1 GQAQLLGRPGW
12 QDPRGQFH
20 KSAQG
25 GVEMRIIALL
35 ACALAFAAQAQPWP
49 TKPIKM
55 VVPFTAGG
63 STDTVARIMSEKLTT
78 RLGQPVVV
86 ENKAG
91 AGGAL
96 GSDFVAKSPPDGY
109 TLLVGTSSTMA
120 IAPWVYTK
128 LPYNP
133 TRDLAPVSLLGIA
146 DIIVVVNANVPIR
159 NTKELLDY
167 AKANPGKL
175 TFASG
180 GNGSISHL
188 LGEYFKSMAKVDM
201 LHVPYKGDAQMV
213 TDLLGGQV
221 NLAFGTAVAWLPHI
235 KSGKV
240 HAIAVTN
247 PKRSTTMG
255 DLPTIAEAGVPGYEA
270 VQWFGIAVP
279 SGTPAEVVNRLN
291 AEMRSILTLPD
302 VRARFAE
309 LGFDVVG
316 GSPEDFAAFL
326 KSENAKWKKIA
337 DIAKTKLD

>member
-1 GQAQLLGRPGW
+1 MKARLFAAALG
-12 QDPRGQFH
+12 
-20 KSAQG
+20 
-25 GVEMRIIALL
+25 MLL
-35 ACALAFAAQAQPWP
+35 ALAAHAQPWP
-49 TKPIKM
+49 GKPVKL

-63 STDTVARIMSEKLTT
+63 STDTVARIIAEKLST

-133 TRDLAPVSLLGIA
+133 TRDFAPVTLLGIA
-146 DIIVVVNANVPIR
+146 DIIVVVNSEVPIR
-159 NTKELLDY
+159 TTKQLLDY

-221 NLAFGTAVAWLPHI
+221 SLAFGTAVAWLPHI

-240 HAIAVTN
+240 AAIAVTN
-247 PKRSTTMG
+247 PKRSTTLT
-255 DLPTIAEAGVPGYEA
+255 DLPTLNESGVPGYEA
-270 VQWFGIAVP
+270 VQWFGIAAP
-279 SGTPAEVVNRLN
+279 TGTPREVIQRLN
-291 AEMRSILTLPD
+291 TEITAILAIPD
-302 VRARFAE
+302 VQKRFVD

-316 GSPEDFAAFL
+316 DTPDEFAAFL
-326 KSENAKWKKIA
+326 RAENAKWKKIA
-337 DIAKTKLD
+337 EIAGTKLD

>member
-1 GQAQLLGRPGW
+1 MIGRILGVRL
-12 QDPRGQFH
+12 
-20 KSAQG
+20 A
-25 GVEMRIIALL
+25 ALIL
-35 ACALAFAAQAQPWP
+35 AVAPAMALAQAYPSR
-49 TKPIKM
+49 PITM
-55 VVPFTAGG
+55 IVPFSAGG

-78 RLGQPVVV
+78 RLGQPVIV
-86 ENKAG
+86 ENKVG
-91 AGGAL
+91 AGGSV
-96 GSDFVAKSPPDGY
+96 GSAIAAKSPADGY
-109 TLLVGTSSTMA
+109 TLLVGTSSTLA
-120 IAPWVYTK
+120 ILPALYNKPPYDANKDFAP
-128 LPYNP
+128 
-133 TRDLAPVSLLGIA
+133 AILLGTA
-146 DIIVVVNANVPIR
+146 DILVVVNAEKVKAR
-159 NTKELLDY
+159 SVKDLLAF

-175 TFASG
+175 NYASG
-180 GNGSISHL
+180 GQGSISHL
-188 LGEYFKSMAKVDM
+188 LGEYFNSLAQVNIV
-201 LHVPYKGDAQMV
+201 HVPYKGDAQMV

-221 NLAFGTAVAWLPHI
+221 DMAFGTAVAFLPHV

-240 HAIAVTN
+240 VALAVTN

>member
-1 GQAQLLGRPGW
+1 
-12 QDPRGQFH
+12 
-20 KSAQG
+20 
-25 GVEMRIIALL
+25 MRIVALL
-35 ACALAFAAQAQPWP
+35 ACALALAAQAQPWP
-49 TKPIKM
+49 SKPVKM

-63 STDTVARIMSEKLTT
+63 STDTVARIISEKLTT

-91 AGGAL
+91 AGGAV
-96 GSDFVAKSPPDGY
+96 GSDFVAKQPADGY
-109 TLLVGTSSTMA
+109 TYLVGTSSTMA

-133 TRDLAPVSLLGIA
+133 TRDFAPVTLLGTA
-146 DIIVVVNANVPIR
+146 DIIVVVHSSVPIR
-159 NTKELLDY
+159 NTAELLAY

-213 TDLLGGQV
+213 TDMLGGQV

-235 KSGKV
+235 KAGKV
-240 HAIAVTN
+240 AAVAVTN
-247 PKRSTTMG
+247 PKRSTTLT
-255 DLPTIAEAGVPGYEA
+255 DLPTLNESGVPGYEA
-270 VQWFGIAVP
+270 VQWFGIAAP
-279 SGTPAEVVNRLN
+279 TGTPNEIVQRMYNEIKAILAMPEVHK
-291 AEMRSILTLPD
+291 
-302 VRARFAE
+302 RFVE

-316 GSPEDFAAFL
+316 NTPAEFTQFL
-326 KSENAKWKKIA
+326 RDENVKWKKIA
-337 DIAKTKLD
+337 EIAGTKLD

>member
-1 GQAQLLGRPGW
+1 MNARFAI
-12 QDPRGQFH
+12 R
-20 KSAQG
+20 A
-25 GVEMRIIALL
+25 A
-35 ACALAFAAQAQPWP
+35 AALAGVVLAFGAQAQAWP
-49 TKPIKM
+49 SKPVKM

-63 STDTVARIMSEKLTT
+63 STDTVARILSEKLGA

-133 TRDLAPVSLLGIA
+133 TRDFTPVTLLGIA
-146 DIIVVVNANVPIR
+146 DIIVVVNSNVPIR
-159 NTKELLDY
+159 NTKQLLDY

-240 HAIAVTN
+240 AAVAVTN
-247 PKRSTTMG
+247 PKRSTTLT
-255 DLPTIAEAGVPGYEA
+255 DLPTLNESGVPGYEA
-270 VQWFGIAVP
+270 VQWFGIAAP
-279 SGTPAEVVNRLN
+279 AGTPREVVQRLN
-291 AEMRSILTLPD
+291 AEIKAILAMPE
-302 VRARFAE
+302 VQKRFVE

-316 GSPEDFAAFL
+316 DTPDEFAQFL
-326 KSENAKWKKIA
+326 RAENAKWKKIA
-337 DIAKTKLD
+337 EIAGTKLD